1 MLRDFIEHWKDAAK
15 KHDRESID
23 YLFVEPVFIKIPKTD
38 LARSVVL
45 CINNNQRDNFKFVN
59 QNQEYFVFE
68 TAVKNNYA
76 YEFNNLRNK

>member
-1 MLRDFIEHWKDAAK
+1 MKEYPSLMLRDFIEHWKDAAK

-38 LARSVVL
+38 LASSVVL

-59 QNQEYFVFE
+59 QN
-68 TAVKNNYA
+68 
-76 YEFNNLRNK
+76 